1 MGRHA
6 AIVTTWGSSVP
17 GREAK
22 AIEAFMD
29 YLTLMGK
36 QAADGNV
43 SEPEAYFKYDGS
55 GGMGVVRGDSTK
67 LLELWESDD
76 FREMISKAQ
85 LTVQDLH
92 TEMYAAGDSVQNMV
106 GNFTRVAGEM
116 GYM

>member
-67 LLELWESDD
+67 LLELWESDGSA
-76 FREMISKAQ
+76 R
-85 LTVQDLH
+85 
-92 TEMYAAGDSVQNMV
+92 
-106 GNFTRVAGEM
+106 
-116 GYM
+116 